1 MAEEFFYATG
11 KRKTAVARVWMRPG
25 GGQITINKK
34 PMDQYVVRESD
45 RMRIM
50 EPLVANDQ
58 VDKFDITVNVNGG
71 GILGQAGAIRH
82 GISKALVVSDPN
94 LRESLKR
101 AGFLTRDSRMKER
114 KKYGQPGARARFQ
127 YSKR

>member
-11 KRKTAVARVWMRPG
+11 KRKTAVARVWLTPG
-25 GGQITINKK
+25 NGQIMINRK
-34 PMDQYVVRESD
+34 PIEQYIVRESD
-45 RMRIM
+45 RMLIM
-50 EPLVANDQ
+50 EPLVANGQ
-58 VDKFDITVNVNGG
+58 ADKFDIRVNVRGG
-71 GILGQAGAIRH
+71 GIFGQSGAIRH
-82 GISKALVVSDPN
+82 GISRALVTSDPA
-94 LRESLKR
+94 LRDPLKK